1 MNTNLIPVFT
11 GTLQY
16 SPVQLCNARDLHAL
30 LEVGRDFSNWI
41 KDRISEYELI
51 EGEDYIRSPKLVSGS
66 PDSANQ
72 DAPKQCGDRDEKG
85 HFIGANAIDYHLTID
100 TAKELA
106 MIENN
111 PQGRKVRRYFIR
123 LEKFA
128 RMTAQPLIPTDKK
141 AARECWTT
149 FRQLVAEN
157 TEAGMDDATAWAT
170 AGAVTKEITGANLLE
185 YMGHPH
191 IGGEASLK
199 LAHKDDT
206 ETVRGFKSPQGKLLD
221 WKQRMALHM
230 AVVDLVKAAPAK
242 FQFTF
247 MAYNWLS
254 RTMNVSCEEQIPQ
267 HRFIEALNLLRV
279 KTECERESV

>member
-1 MNTNLIPVFT
+1 MNASKLIPVFT

-16 SPVQLCNARDLHAL
+16 QTVQLSNARDLHAM
-30 LEVGRDFSNWI
+30 LEVGKDFSTWI
-41 KDRISEYELI
+41 KDRIEKYGFT
-51 EGEDYIRSPKLVSGS
+51 EGEDFIVKLDS
-66 PDSANQ
+66 PDLGNQ
-72 DAPKQCGDRDEKG
+72 EDGFSPDLGNKSLGGRP
-85 HFIGANAIDYHLTID
+85 AIDYHLTLD
-100 TAKELA
+100 MAKELA

-111 PQGRKVRRYFIR
+111 PKGREVRRYFIR
-123 LEKFA
+123 VEKMA
-128 RMTAQPLIPTDKK
+128 RLFAQPLIPTDKK

-221 WKQRMALHM
+221 WKQKMALHM
-230 AVVDLVKAAPAK
+230 AVIDLVKAAPEK
-242 FQFTF
+242 FQFPF
-247 MAYNWLS
+247 LAYNWLT

-267 HRFIEALNLLRV
+267 HRFIEALSILRV
-279 KTECERESV
+279 KAECERAA

>member
-1 MNTNLIPVFT
+1 MNASKLIPVFT

-16 SPVQLCNARDLHAL
+16 QTVQLSNARDLHAML
-30 LEVGRDFSNWI
+30 DVGKDFSTWI
-41 KDRISEYELI
+41 KDRIEQYGFT
-51 EGEDYIRSPKLVSGS
+51 EGEDYIVAKLDS
-66 PDSANQ
+66 PDLGNQ
-72 DAPKQCGDRDEKG
+72 DAPTWGGDRRS
-85 HFIGANAIDYHLTID
+85 IDYHLTLD
-100 TAKELA
+100 MAKELA

-111 PQGRKVRRYFIR
+111 PKGREVRRYFIR
-123 LEKFA
+123 VEKMA
-128 RMTAQPLIPTDKK
+128 RLFAQPLIPTDKK
-141 AARECWTT
+141 TARECWTT

-206 ETVRGFKSPQGKLLD
+206 ETVRGFKSPKGKLLD
-221 WKQRMALHM
+221 WKQKMALHM
-230 AVVDLVKAAPAK
+230 AVIDLVKAAPEK
-242 FQFTF
+242 FQFPF
-247 MAYNWLS
+247 LAYNWLT

-267 HRFIEALNLLRV
+267 HRFIEALSILRV
-279 KTECERESV
+279 KAECERAA

>member
-1 MNTNLIPVFT
+1 MNASKLIPVFT

-16 SPVQLCNARDLHAL
+16 QTVQLSNARDLHAF

-41 KDRISEYELI
+41 KDRIEQYNFV
-51 EGEDYIRSPKLVSGS
+51 EGEDYLLTKFGEQVPHQGGMRTV
-66 PDSANQ
+66 
-72 DAPKQCGDRDEKG
+72 EK
-85 HFIGANAIDYHLTID
+85 IDYHLTLD
-100 TAKELA
+100 MAKELA

-111 PQGRKVRRYFIR
+111 PKGREVRRYFIR
-123 LEKFA
+123 VEKMA
-128 RMTAQPLIPTDKK
+128 RLFAQPLIPTDKK

-170 AGAVTKEITGANLLE
+170 AGAVTKEITGSNLLE

-221 WKQRMALHM
+221 WKQKMALHM
-230 AVVDLVKAAPAK
+230 AVIDLVKAAPEK
-242 FQFTF
+242 FQFPF
-247 MAYNWLS
+247 LAYNWLT

-267 HRFIEALNLLRV
+267 HRFIEALSILRV
-279 KTECERESV
+279 KAECERAA